1 MPEEKQGGPIE
12 VRLRA
17 STREEI
23 RALCDCSNQELLA
36 IMEQEIERPG
46 EEFDEELFDAAQS
59 LLDERAPIGESV
71 DGETACREFVEAHA
85 NLLQQKGGDQDRPT
99 GEKHRRSFRQIVR
112 TTVIAAALV
121 IGIFCFGAVATG
133 QDPLVI
139 ISDAGETLIR
149 NVAWGPSGTLE
160 LPQTD
165 DNYASLEDALLD
177 CGAEDAA
184 VITWIP
190 SRFTLNMVAVQ
201 PVPNSEG
208 RNDFRLWAHYSAEE
222 EEFVYGV
229 SSLPHIEGRSYVE
242 KNIEEKAD
250 ILVVRGVEYEV
261 VNNYGL
267 KQVYWITDDY
277 SYVLTGNLSENEIRK
292 ILTSLR

>member
-46 EEFDEELFDAAQS
+46 EEFDGELFDAAQS

-71 DGETACREFVEAHA
+71 DGETACRKFVEAHA
-85 NLLQQKGGDQDRPT
+85 NLFQQKGGDQDRPT
-99 GEKHRRSFRQIVR
+99 GKKRRRSFRQIVR

-121 IGIFCFGAVATG
+121 ISIFCFGAVATG
-133 QDPLVI
+133 RDPFVI
-139 ISDAGETLIR
+139 VTDAGEVLVRTVI
-149 NVAWGPSGTLE
+149 WGPSGTTD
-160 LPQTD
+160 LPQADGGYT
-165 DNYASLEDALLD
+165 SIEDALSD
-177 CGAEDAA
+177 YGIEDAA

-190 SRFTLNMVAVQ
+190 SRFSIDAITLQ
-201 PVPNSEG
+201 DVPDKTGDSNFKLWVYYCSE
-208 RNDFRLWAHYSAEE
+208 NDDLI
-222 EEFVYGV
+222 YGIA
-229 SSLPHIEGRSYVE
+229 SLPHIEDRSFVE
-242 KNIEEKAD
+242 KNLQEEIN
-250 ILVVRGVEYEV
+250 ILTIYGQEYEI

-267 KQVYWITDDY
+267 KQVYWDDDNY
-277 SYVLTGNLSENEIRK
+277 SYVLTGSLSEYEVKK
-292 ILTSLR
+292 ILLSLE

>member
-59 LLDERAPIGESV
+59 LLDERAPVGEPV
-71 DGETACREFVEAHA
+71 DGETACRKFVEAHA
-85 NLLQQKGGDQDRPT
+85 NLFQQEGGDQNRPT
-99 GEKHRRSFRQIVR
+99 GKKRRRSFRQIVR

-121 IGIFCFGAVATG
+121 IGIFSFGAVATG
-133 QDPLVI
+133 RDPFVM

-149 NVAWGPSGTLE
+149 NVTWGPSGTLD
-160 LPQTD
+160 LPQEDGDYT
-165 DNYASLEDALLD
+165 SLEDALSD
-177 CGAEDAA
+177 YGIEDAA
-184 VITWIP
+184 LIAWIP
-190 SRFTLNMVAVQ
+190 SRFSIDAISVQ
-201 PVPNSEG
+201 DVPDKTGDN
-208 RNDFRLWAHYSAEE
+208 NVRLWAYYRSDDGDLI
-222 EEFVYGV
+222 YGIT
-229 SSLPHIEGRSYVE
+229 SLPHTEDRSFVE
-242 KNIEEKAD
+242 KNSHEEIA
-250 ILVVRGVEYEV
+250 ILTIYGQEYEI

-267 KQVYWITDDY
+267 KQVYWDDANY
-277 SYVLTGNLSENEIRK
+277 SYVLTGNLSEYEVER
-292 ILTSLR
+292 ILLALE

>member
-46 EEFDEELFDAAQS
+46 EEFDEKLFDAAQS

-71 DGETACREFVEAHA
+71 DGETACRKFVEAHA
-85 NLLQQKGGDQDRPT
+85 NLFQQKGGDQDRPT
-99 GEKHRRSFRQIVR
+99 GKKRRRSFRQIVR

-133 QDPLVI
+133 RDPFVM

-149 NVAWGPSGTLE
+149 NVTWGPSGILD
-160 LPQTD
+160 LPQEDGDYT
-165 DNYASLEDALLD
+165 SIEDALSD
-177 CGAEDAA
+177 YGIEDAD

-190 SRFTLNMVAVQ
+190 PRFSIDAISVQ
-201 PVPNSEG
+201 NIPDKNG
-208 RNDFRLWAHYSAEE
+208 DNNFKLWAYYRSDDDDLI
-222 EEFVYGV
+222 YGV
-229 SSLPHIEGRSYVE
+229 ASLPHMEDRSFVE
-242 KNIEEKAD
+242 KNLQEDATMLTVYGQEYG
-250 ILVVRGVEYEV
+250 VVV
-261 VNNYGL
+261 NYGL
-267 KQVYWITDDY
+267 KQVYWADDNY
-277 SYVLTGNLSENEIRK
+277 SYVLTGNLSEHEVKK
-292 ILTSLR
+292 ILLSLE